1 MVLILPGSALQGFI
15 GVLIA
20 LGGLMS
26 YTITRPFVEDASDN
40 LAMATQLSTFF
51 VFFSALMVQVDAV
64 YHRSGFDVLLTAI
77 TFAPPFIS
85 LCASIHT
92 FQRVMKEA
100 PDTNSSKAAPSRHG
114 RRVWLEKP
122 VLLDTVRARDVIA
135 GAWSRPRDFPG
146 AINSFNNTHLTQR
159 IASGSGAP
167 GANAVSRSRLSASVT
182 GHFSLAA
189 VVWNQVMTVV
199 KGQSQGCLAW
209 VWNSLPLR

>member
-1 MVLILPGSALQGFI
+1 MHQTFGALPLLDLWAARRRRRGKRARAVVACSI
-15 GVLIA
+15 MITKRSP
-20 LGGLMS
+20 LGPLAAH
-26 YTITRPFVEDASDN
+26 ASSF
-40 LAMATQLSTFF
+40 LS
-51 VFFSALMVQVDAV
+51 
-64 YHRSGFDVLLTAI
+64 
-77 TFAPPFIS
+77 
-85 LCASIHT
+85 
-92 FQRVMKEA
+92 
-100 PDTNSSKAAPSRHG
+100 
-114 RRVWLEKP
+114 EKP

-182 GHFSLAA
+182 GHFSFAA

-209 VWNSLPLR
+209 VWNSLPLL